1 MPRWNIRER
10 SAGTIFNIGDAEVL
24 TVRQVVELCAR
35 ELGAEIEIVSMP
47 YELAVPAWPLLAQPS
62 VTHRVLDLTRVH
74 HQLGHRDVVPA
85 REAVGH
91 TARWLAEHPPER
103 GGLEEMVLTDPFDY
117 AAEDALIDAWVAAR
131 ASVALPEFANPPG
144 FGLAYSGPDG
154 RPRLHAEFAE

>member
-1 MPRWNIRER
+1 M
-10 SAGTIFNIGDAEVL
+10 L
-24 TVRQVVELCAR
+24 TVRQVVELCAT
-35 ELGAEIEIVSMP
+35 ELGAELEIVSMP

-62 VTHRVLDLTRVH
+62 PTHRVLDLTRVH

-85 REAVGH
+85 REAVGR

-117 AAEDALIDAWVAAR
+117 AAEDALDGRVDRGPR
-131 ASVALPEFANPPG
+131 ASVVVPEFASPPG

>member
-1 MPRWNIRER
+1 M
-10 SAGTIFNIGDAEVL
+10 
-24 TVRQVVELCAR
+24 
-35 ELGAEIEIVSMP
+35 
-47 YELAVPAWPLLAQPS
+47 
-62 VTHRVLDLTRVH
+62 THRVLDLTRVR

-85 REAVGH
+85 REAVRR

-117 AAEDALIDAWVAAR
+117 AAEDTLMDAWIAAR
-131 ASVALPEFANPPG
+131 ASVAVPKFASPPG